1 MTRLIDNEVVCIIRN
16 KKFNTPVFTK
26 ITTLSE
32 IKNIED
38 QEGFYCE
45 VRQVLNIKGTD
56 NMPILEGSLVEIN
69 QNEVGIVK
77 YSFTKKCPSDR
88 TWNVNG
94 IIIDDDS
101 IITTISDGITLTN
114 EWSK

>member
-1 MTRLIDNEVVCIIRN
+1 MHHKEEIEKLKREINSNVFLEETMKGAIDKDLMIEA
-16 KKFNTPVFTK
+16 
-26 ITTLSE
+26 
-32 IKNIED
+32 IKELNMCDIVIEKD
-38 QEGFYCE
+38 AE
-45 VRQVLNIKGTD
+45 L
-56 NMPILEGSLVEIN
+56 IN